1 MIYNEIDIYEFLN
14 KYIDKEIIY
23 IPNPGNV
30 GDHVIAYAT
39 MEIFDK
45 IKLKYTVGD
54 INGEYRNQILF
65 YGGGGNFIGMYDNC
79 KNFVRKNYINNKIVV
94 LPQTIKDEDSI
105 IRQLNNNVIILCR
118 ERVSYSY
125 VYRLSKYKSNIY
137 LSKDL
142 ALYLDVDKYK
152 NIIGKGECNLF
163 RTDTEKTS
171 IKMPYNNVDISLTL
185 MDNKKNIKEM
195 AISMIEYISEYDT
208 INTNRLHVAIVSSLL
223 GKNVNFYKNSYYK
236 NKAIYEYSLFMFDKT
251 KFIFI

>member
-79 KNFVRKNYINNKIVV
+79 KNFVRKNYINNKI
-94 LPQTIKDEDSI
+94 
-105 IRQLNNNVIILCR
+105 
-118 ERVSYSY
+118 
-125 VYRLSKYKSNIY
+125 
-137 LSKDL
+137 
-142 ALYLDVDKYK
+142 
-152 NIIGKGECNLF
+152 
-163 RTDTEKTS
+163 
-171 IKMPYNNVDISLTL
+171 
-185 MDNKKNIKEM
+185 
-195 AISMIEYISEYDT
+195 
-208 INTNRLHVAIVSSLL
+208 LL
-223 GKNVNFYKNSYYK
+223 G
-236 NKAIYEYSLFMFDKT
+236 IL
-251 KFIFI
+251 